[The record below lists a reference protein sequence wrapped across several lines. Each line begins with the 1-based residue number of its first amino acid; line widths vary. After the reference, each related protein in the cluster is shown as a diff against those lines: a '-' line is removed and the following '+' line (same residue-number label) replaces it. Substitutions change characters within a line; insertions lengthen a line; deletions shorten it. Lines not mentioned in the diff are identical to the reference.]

1 MTTNHTTAS
10 SPALSGF
17 DPDAAASAD
26 GIFGLPHTED
36 QSLVVITP
44 VPFDATTSYHT
55 GTAGAPE
62 AVHEA
67 SMQVDLFDHQYGRL
81 YEHGIFLREADG
93 NIARW
98 SDEARAIAEP
108 IILQGGEAGGE
119 GSDDDLAKVNAYSK
133 QVEDSVY
140 ASTKSVL
147 EAGKIPALL
156 GGDHSTPLGAMRAV
170 DDFVGAEKGKF
181 GILQL
186 DAHMDLRTAF
196 EGFEQSHA
204 SILHNALDRCSNLKR
219 VVMIGIR
226 DYCEAELDHP
236 ARADGRVVTN
246 FDQDWARRRAAGETV
261 MALIDE
267 AIQQL
272 PDAVYITVDIDG
284 LSPDLCPG
292 TGTPVPGGLAFGEY
306 ALILERIVR
315 AGKRVIGFD
324 LVEVCPTEGDREWNA
339 SVGARALYKLCG
351 CAMASRGAV
360 ELR

>member
-1 MTTNHTTAS
+1 MST
-10 SPALSGF
+10 PAENESAIRSALTDF

-26 GIFGLPHTED
+26 GIFGLPHSEE

-55 GTAGAPE
+55 GTAAAPR
-62 AVHEA
+62 AVYDA

-81 YEHGIFLREADG
+81 YEQGIFLREVDP
-93 NIARW
+93 NIATW
-98 SDEARAIAEP
+98 SDEARAISEP
-108 IILQGGEAGGE
+108 IIEAGGE
-119 GSDDDLAKVNAYSK
+119 GPEAELAKVNDYSAR
-133 QVEDSVY
+133 VEQSVY
-140 ASTKSVL
+140 DSTRSVL

-170 DDFVGAEKGKF
+170 DEFVGTQKDTF
-181 GILQL
+181 GILQI
-186 DAHMDLRTAF
+186 DAHMDLRVAF

-226 DYCEAELDHP
+226 DYCEAELNHK
-236 ARADGRVVTN
+236 ARRDGRVLTH
-246 FDQDWARRRAAGETV
+246 FDQDWARRRAAGESV

-272 PDAVYITVDIDG
+272 PDRVYVTVDIDG
-284 LSPDLCPG
+284 LSPELCPG
-292 TGTPVPGGLAFGEY
+292 TGTPVPGGLSFGEY
-306 ALILERIVR
+306 ALILERLVR
-315 AGKRVIGFD
+315 AGKTVIGFD
-324 LVEVCPTEGDREWNA
+324 LVEVCPTDGDREWNA

-351 CAMASRGAV
+351 CAMASRGVAA
-360 ELR
+360 LR

>member
-1 MTTNHTTAS
+1 MST
-10 SPALSGF
+10 PAENESAIRSALTDF

-26 GIFGLPHTED
+26 GIFGLPHSEE

-55 GTAGAPE
+55 GTAAAPR
-62 AVHEA
+62 AVYEA

-81 YEHGIFLREADG
+81 YERGIFLREADP
-93 NIARW
+93 NIATW
-98 SDEARAIAEP
+98 SDEARAISEP
-108 IILQGGEAGGE
+108 IIEAGGE
-119 GSDDDLAKVNAYSK
+119 GADADLAKVNDYSAR
-133 QVEDSVY
+133 VEQSVY
-140 ASTKSVL
+140 DSTRSVL

-170 DDFVGAEKGKF
+170 DAFVGSQNDTF
-181 GILQL
+181 GILQI
-186 DAHMDLRTAF
+186 DAHMDLRVAF

-204 SILHNALDRCSNLKR
+204 SILHNALDRCANLKR

-226 DYCEAELDHP
+226 DYCEAELNHE
-236 ARADGRVVTN
+236 ARKDGRVITH
-246 FDQDWARRRAAGETV
+246 FDQDWTRRRAAGESV

-272 PDAVYITVDIDG
+272 PEKVYITVDIDG
-284 LSPDLCPG
+284 LSPELCPG
-292 TGTPVPGGLAFGEY
+292 TGTPVPGGLSFGEY
-306 ALILERIVR
+306 ALILERLVR
-315 AGKRVIGFD
+315 AGKTVIGFD

-351 CAMASRGAV
+351 CAMASRGVAA
-360 ELR
+360 LR

>member
-1 MTTNHTTAS
+1 MTTHQETSSAS
-10 SPALSGF
+10 TPAMTGF

-81 YEHGIFLREADG
+81 YEHGIFLREADEQ
-93 NIARW
+93 ISTW
-98 SDEARAIAEP
+98 SNEARAIAEP
-108 IILQGGEAGGE
+108 IILAGGE

-133 QVEDSVY
+133 KVEDSVY
-140 ASTKSVL
+140 ASTKATL
-147 EAGKIPALL
+147 DAGKIPALL

-170 DDFVGAEKGKF
+170 DDFVGAENGKF
-181 GILQL
+181 GILQI
-186 DAHMDLRTAF
+186 DAHMDLRIAF

-204 SILHNALDRCSNLKR
+204 SILHNALDRCTNLKR

-226 DYCEAELDHP
+226 DYCEAELNHP
-236 ARADGRVVTN
+236 ARTDGRVVTH
-246 FDQDWARRRAAGETV
+246 FDQDWARRKAAGETV

-272 PDAVYITVDIDG
+272 PDLVYITVDIDG
-284 LSPDLCPG
+284 LSPELCPG
-292 TGTPVPGGLAFGEY
+292 TGTPVPGGLNFGEY
-306 ALILERIVR
+306 ALILERLVR

-324 LVEVCPTEGDREWNA
+324 LVEVCPTDGDREWNA

-351 CAMASRGAV
+351 CAMASRGV
-360 ELR
+360 LGPLG